1 MNEPDTVREP
11 QPSYSARTLPPG
23 TAAPALAAMKALR
36 RAAVRAR
43 ELARQTGTHLV
54 LQRGGQ
60 VVREKPTA
68 EMDTPAS

>member
-1 MNEPDTVREP
+1 MNEPDTVPEP
-11 QPSYSARTLPPG
+11 QPSYGAPISPPG
-23 TAAPALAAMKALR
+23 TAVPMLDAMKALR

-68 EMDTPAS
+68 EMDTSAS

>member
-1 MNEPDTVREP
+1 LNARSSSETPHPTLLDAMN
-11 QPSYSARTLPPG
+11 
-23 TAAPALAAMKALR
+23 AMR